1 MKKVLLPLLILIA
14 ASSFLMAVESSPSA
28 IVGYVKYPCVTE
40 AGGLNMIALP
50 LDSGYANA
58 SDLDTAF
65 PGMMDAISYWDNTT
79 QSWVEADNIGFWSG
93 DFAVAPGLP
102 LLVNATADFNFYSM
116 GTIPTVPSYSFLPGL
131 NTAMIPL
138 NHSELTLASEFGDA
152 VGVVDA
158 VSYWDGPTQSWVEAD
173 NIGFWS
179 GDFPVTIGMP
189 LLANAFDT
197 TTWPGAKNVKTVKTL
212 KAQKA
217 SK

>member
-1 MKKVLLPLLILIA
+1 
-14 ASSFLMAVESSPSA
+14 
-28 IVGYVKYPCVTE
+28 
-40 AGGLNMIALP
+40 
-50 LDSGYANA
+50 
-58 SDLDTAF
+58 
-65 PGMMDAISYWDNTT
+65 
-79 QSWVEADNIGFWSG
+79 
-93 DFAVAPGLP
+93 
-102 LLVNATADFNFYSM
+102 
-116 GTIPTVPSYSFLPGL
+116 
-131 NTAMIPL
+131 MIPL